1 MIDINGV
8 LLRWFIY
15 NIYIYIYIY
24 IYLFNKNTSG
34 GAATRENL

>member
-15 NIYIYIYIY
+15 NIYNIIY

>member
-8 LLRWFIY
+8 LLLWFIY
-15 NIYIYIYIY
+15 NIYIYIH
-24 IYLFNKNTSG
+24 LFDKNYSG